1 MPKERRHEQERMCPR
16 SYVHWVSGEKEEKR
30 NDLVGPKS
38 GGSGGGE
45 QEGASSGARVL
56 SLSQS
61 SMFKHG
67 KEKEKGSWV
76 VGNGGFPISF
86 GKRFW
91 GRSKRFGIREVGDDK
106 K

>member
-1 MPKERRHEQERMCPR
+1 MPKERRHEQERMCSR
-16 SYVHWVSGEKEEKR
+16 SYVYRVPGEKEQRR

-45 QEGASSGARVL
+45 QEEASSGARVL
-56 SLSQS
+56 SLSGS

-76 VGNGGFPISF
+76 FGDDGSSISF

-91 GRSKRFGIREVGDDK
+91 G
-106 K
+106 

>member
-1 MPKERRHEQERMCPR
+1 M
-16 SYVHWVSGEKEEKR
+16 SGEKEER
-30 NDLVGPKS
+30 GNDLVGPKS

-45 QEGASSGARVL
+45 QEEASSGARVL
-56 SLSQS
+56 SLSGS

-76 VGNGGFPISF
+76 LGNSRFSISW
-86 GKRFW
+86 GKRFG

>member
-1 MPKERRHEQERMCPR
+1 MPKGRRDEQERTGPR
-16 SYVHWVSGEKEEKR
+16 SYVYWVSGEKEERR
-30 NDLVGPKS
+30 NDLVGPES

-45 QEGASSGARVL
+45 QEEASSGARVL
-56 SLSQS
+56 SLSGS

-76 VGNGGFPISF
+76 LGNDGFPVSL

-91 GRSKRFGIREVGDDK
+91 GRSKRFGIREVGDDEK
-106 K
+106 